1 MWQDIV
7 IFIVSLG
14 FILALIPSVKSENKP
29 DILTSFFTGLGLA
42 ILSITYL
49 TLSLPLS
56 SLISAMTASVWIYLA
71 YQKYKL
77 DTDCGC

>member
-29 DILTSFFTGLGLA
+29 DILTSFFTGLGL
-42 ILSITYL
+42 SIFSLTYL

-56 SLISAMTASVWIYLA
+56 AVISAITASVWFYLA